1 MFPAKRGMKMKGSL
15 KKWLAV
21 IPLLGLALVGCRAS
35 SVPAYTDSGV
45 PIDVRVN
52 QEFTIWVP
60 IETVGQPYFWEQTY
74 DTTKLALIDSTCV
87 ICSPETQNSV
97 GIYGSYDIFHYRAL
111 TTGQTAVKMT
121 DKNPLTALVYDEM
134 TFTVNIQ

>member
-1 MFPAKRGMKMKGSL
+1 MKGSL

-21 IPLLGLALVGCRAS
+21 IPLVSMALAGCS
-35 SVPAYTDSGV
+35 GSNVPAFTDPEV
-45 PIDVRVN
+45 PITVRVN

-60 IETVGQPYFWEQTY
+60 IQTIGQPYFWEQTY
-74 DTTKLALIDSTCV
+74 DKAKLALIESTCV

-97 GIYGSYDIFHYRAL
+97 GIYGSYDVFRYRAL
-111 TTGQTAVKMT
+111 TPGQTTVKLT
-121 DKNPLTALVYDEM
+121 DKNPITLLVYDDT